1 MTTMEII
8 SQLNSLIDD
17 RMSFLNTEEDA
28 GNDVYRNDITAL
40 SAAIE
45 AIGTANSGKLYTA
58 FEIIR
63 LVQDTVSE
71 AICRLDTES
80 AQMVYDI
87 ERSIIAELVKEDNRE
102 TNI

>member
-1 MTTMEII
+1 MTLAEII
-8 SQLNSLIDD
+8 DQLKSLVNK
-17 RMSFLNTEEDA
+17 SFLSSTDDEI
-28 GNDVYRNDITAL
+28 YRDDITAL
-40 SAAIE
+40 TAAIE
-45 AIGTANSGKLYTA
+45 IIRSASSGKTYTA

-102 TNI
+102 TNV

>member
-1 MTTMEII
+1 MRTPKEMKDGPKRCLQIDEEQLCEGCPYEKNGCRSELMEDM
-8 SQLNSLIDD
+8 QELID
-17 RMSFLNTEEDA
+17 A
-28 GNDVYRNDITAL
+28 PA
-40 SAAIE
+40 
-45 AIGTANSGKLYTA
+45 KYTA

>member
-1 MTTMEII
+1 MTTMRTIK
-8 SQLNSLIDD
+8 QLKSLLDD
-17 RMSFLNTEEDA
+17 RKSFLDGTDDEIYLD
-28 GNDVYRNDITAL
+28 DIAAL
-40 SAAIE
+40 TAAIE
-45 AIGTANSGKLYTA
+45 LISSASSGKTYTA

-87 ERSIIAELVKEDNRE
+87 ERSIVAELVKEDNERGY
-102 TNI
+102 

>member
-1 MTTMEII
+1 MTTMENVEYLESAI
-8 SQLNSLIDD
+8 SNCADRIETKIDALHEKIKNNEK
-17 RMSFLNTEEDA
+17 SAPA
-28 GNDVYRNDITAL
+28 G
-40 SAAIE
+40 
-45 AIGTANSGKLYTA
+45 GGKLYTA